1 MTGWM
6 QTDIFY
12 RWVKQL
18 ISFTNCSKD
27 RPVLLIFARH
37 PTHVTRIKTIEL
49 ARESRLILLAL
60 LSHCTHRLQASPHL
74 LSQSGANA
82 SPRGVGGIYK
92 PRGGG
97 GSLQKNSSNTFL
109 HGKFDNLNDFYAKLS
124 VRKLCI
130 GKIHSS
136 GGSLNPPEFPLQPC
150 QIFPPESNTHWM
162 VYLTIT

>member
-27 RPVLLIFARH
+27 RPALLIFARH
-37 PTHVTRIKTIEL
+37 STHVTRTKTIEL
-49 ARESRLILLAL
+49 ARESKLILLAL
-60 LSHCTHRLQASPHL
+60 LPHCTHRLQASPHL

-82 SPRGVGGIYK
+82 SPRGVGAFTNQ
-92 PRGGG
+92 GGG

-109 HGKFDNLNDFYAKLS
+109 HRKFDNLNDFYAKL
-124 VRKLCI
+124 
-130 GKIHSS
+130 
-136 GGSLNPPEFPLQPC
+136 
-150 QIFPPESNTHWM
+150 
-162 VYLTIT
+162 